1 MAAKRVRAR
10 DDERRNAE
18 HIGRE
23 AGRRQ
28 RPDELLGRDQDLAAQ
43 MPALLL
49 AGELIL
55 EVHARRAGLDHRAH
69 QLERVQGA
77 AEPGL
82 GVGDDRRD
90 QADVGAL
97 GPRDLVR
104 AHQRV
109 VQPADHGRDRVR
121 RVERLVRVRLS
132 GQVRVGGD
140 LPAREVDRLE
150 PGLQHLDGLSTRH
163 GAERRDVVALA
174 EQLPQ
179 ALRAHP
185 CDRVLHADR
194 AAQPND
200 VLTRVRPFDP
210 APARI
215 GRPLALQLLR
225 FAADPRL
232 RRRVD
237 HRCLLGVGSWIRE
250 REKPSAEAKGRG
262 RVRAVRAQGRALG
275 TGYAVEAAYG
285 WGEQG

>member
-1 MAAKRVRAR
+1 
-10 DDERRNAE
+10 
-18 HIGRE
+18 
-23 AGRRQ
+23 
-28 RPDELLGRDQDLAAQ
+28 

-55 EVHARRAGLDHRAH
+55 EMHARRAGLDHRAH
-69 QLERVQGA
+69 QLERVQSA

-82 GVGDDRRD
+82 GVGNDGRD

-163 GAERRDVVALA
+163 GTERRDVVTLA

-185 CDRVLHADR
+185 RDRVLHADR
-194 AAQPND
+194 TAQPND

-215 GRPLALQLLR
+215 GRPLAAPAPPLR
-225 FAADPRL
+225 GGPGPSSSCRSSVPPGCGVMDPGTR
-232 RRRVD
+232 
-237 HRCLLGVGSWIRE
+237 
-250 REKPSAEAKGRG
+250 KPSAEAKGRG
-262 RVRAVRAQGRALG
+262 RVRAVESPGPRPRDRIRRR
-275 TGYAVEAAYG
+275 TAYG
-285 WGEQG
+285 WGERG